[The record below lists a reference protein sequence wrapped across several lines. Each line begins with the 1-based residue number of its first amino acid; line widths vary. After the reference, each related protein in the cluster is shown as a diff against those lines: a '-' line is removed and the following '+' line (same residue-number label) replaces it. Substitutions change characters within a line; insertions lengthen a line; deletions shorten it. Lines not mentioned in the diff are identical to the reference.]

1 MVSVLPSDFAA
12 ASSSGTSHG
21 RGAWAAPGVALVRTS
36 VAIRPLAILSIM
48 VQSIVSHRSR
58 RPWQLGGVERLE
70 RVDRF
75 DRLGVAV
82 PFEHPKHHLVG
93 REVDQRKAV
102 LLDRLDLLAE
112 IEHGGGQ
119 RGRAAKADRG
129 PAAGPRS

>member
-12 ASSSGTSHG
+12 ASSSGTSQG

-36 VAIRPLAILSIM
+36 AAIRQPAILSIM
-48 VQSIVSHRSR
+48 VRSVVSC

-70 RVDRF
+70 RVDHF
-75 DRLGVAV
+75 DRLRVAV

-112 IEHGGGQ
+112 IEHGGRQ
-119 RGRAAKADRG
+119 CGRAAKADRG